1 MLPLKI
7 GRRWLGS
14 AAVVALL
21 VTCGSPSKPGSG
33 SPGSAG
39 GAAGNGA
46 AGVTGSAG
54 AAGVTGSAGAA
65 GTGGDGPG
73 GTGTAGATGGQAG
86 GQAGAA
92 GATGGATGAAGA
104 TGGTTGTAAGTASV
118 VTQHNDLARTGENPN
133 ETILTPA
140 NVDVA
145 HFGKAFAQPVDGWIY
160 AQPLVVPQ
168 VAIPNMGKHDVVY
181 VATEHN
187 SIYAF
192 DANTKQAA
200 LWHVSFL
207 AAGVTSVPA
216 PDTQEATIT
225 PEIGVTGTPVIDVA
239 SSTLYVVSETKTTAG
254 PTYAYHL
261 HALDLATGAEKLGGP
276 MIVTGSVPG
285 MAPDAL
291 GGMVSLSPLYGGQ
304 RAGLALSG
312 GVLYVPFAGH
322 GDRYKYWHGW
332 VFGYDATTLA
342 QKFVYCTTPDANE
355 GAIWQSGAGIA
366 VDAAGNGY
374 VESANGSFDGMSGG
388 RDLSMSVLKVSAAG
402 KLVDWF
408 APHDAVALSNA
419 DVDLGSTGPMLLPDQ
434 AGAHAHL
441 MIGSGKPGYLYVI
454 DRDQMGHFN
463 AADDSQIVQKVSVH
477 PNTTSD
483 SAGIFDTPVF
493 FNGRVYVSA
502 VADSIKAYSL
512 TAGTLSTAPVSQ
524 TTRTFAGQA
533 HLAASSNGTT
543 AGIVW
548 TMVADGF
555 TPMLPIV
562 LYAFDASDL
571 TKELYNSTQ
580 APAKRDVAGP
590 SSKFLVPTVANGH
603 VYVGTQTELDVYGE
617 L

>member
-1 MLPLKI
+1 MLPLKTV
-7 GRRWLGS
+7 RRWSGLTGS
-14 AAVVALL
+14 AAVAALL
-21 VTCGSPSKPGSG
+21 VTCGSPSPKGSG
-33 SPGSAG
+33 AAGAG

-46 AGVTGSAG
+46 AGVSGSAGSAGVSGSTGSAG
-54 AAGVTGSAGAA
+54 AV
-65 GTGGDGPG
+65 GGG
-73 GTGTAGATGGQAG
+73 
-86 GQAGAA
+86 A

-104 TGGTTGTAAGTASV
+104 TGGAAGAAGAAGGAAGATGGATASTASV
-118 VTQHNDLARTGENPN
+118 LMQHNDLGRTGLNPS
-133 ETILTPA
+133 ETILSPA

-145 HFGKAFAQPVDGWIY
+145 HFGKKFAQPVDGWIY
-160 AQPLVVPQ
+160 AQPLVVQ
-168 VAIPNMGKHDVVY
+168 HVAIPTMGTHDVVY
-181 VATEHN
+181 VATENN
-187 SIYAF
+187 SVYAF
-192 DANTKQAA
+192 DANTTQPA

-207 AAGVTSVPA
+207 SAGVTAVPA
-216 PDTQEATIT
+216 ADTNEATIT
-225 PEIGVTGTPVIDVA
+225 PVVGITGTPVIDVA

-254 PTYAYHL
+254 ATYDYHL

-276 MIVTGSVPG
+276 VVVTGSVAG

-291 GGMVSLSPLYGGQ
+291 GGMVSLSPLHGGQ

-355 GAIWQSGAGIA
+355 GAIWQSGAGVA
-366 VDAAGNGY
+366 VDATGSMY
-374 VESANGSFDGMSGG
+374 VETANGSFDGMSGG
-388 RDLSMSVLKVSAAG
+388 RDLAMSVLKLSTAG
-402 KLVDWF
+402 TLVDWF

-419 DVDLGSTGPMLLPDQ
+419 DIDLGSSGPMLLPDQ
-434 AGAHAHL
+434 TGAHAHL
-441 MIGSGKPGYLYVI
+441 MIGSGKPGYLYVL

-463 AADDSQIVQKVSVH
+463 AADDSQIVQKVTVH

-483 SAGIFDTPVF
+483 SAGIFATPVY

-502 VADSIKAYSL
+502 VGDSIRAFSL

-524 TTRTFAGQA
+524 TTRMFTGQA

-543 AGIVW
+543 AGVLW
-548 TMVADGF
+548 TLMADGF
-555 TPMLPIV
+555 TPSLPIV

-571 TKELYNSTQ
+571 SKELYNSTQ
-580 APAKRDVAGP
+580 APAGRDKAGP

>member
-1 MLPLKI
+1 MRALSFVT
-7 GRRWLGS
+7 GS
-14 AAVVALL
+14 AVMVALL
-21 VTCGSPSKPGSG
+21 GTCGSPSPKGSG
-33 SPGSAG
+33 SAGVGGSAASG
-39 GAAGNGA
+39 GSGA
-46 AGVTGSAG
+46 SGSTGSAG
-54 AAGVTGSAGAA
+54 AKAGSSGAGVGGTAGSAGS
-65 GTGGDGPG
+65 GSG
-73 GTGTAGATGGQAG
+73 GTSLDGSVDGTAGTSGNDAGPTGPVS
-86 GQAGAA
+86 
-92 GATGGATGAAGA
+92 
-104 TGGTTGTAAGTASV
+104 TASV
-118 VTQHNDLARTGENPN
+118 LTQHNDLGRTGLNPN
-133 ETILTPA
+133 ETILSPA

-145 HFGKAFAQPVDGWIY
+145 HFGKKFTQPVDGWIY
-160 AQPLVVPQ
+160 AQPLVVSQ
-168 VAIPNMGKHDVVY
+168 VAIPNMGTHDVVY
-181 VATEHN
+181 VATEHD

-192 DANTKQAA
+192 DANTKQPA

-207 AAGVTSVPA
+207 SAGVTSVPA

-225 PEIGVTGTPVIDVA
+225 PEIGITGTPVIDVA

-276 MIVTGSVPG
+276 MIVAGGVPG
-285 MAPDAL
+285 MAPDAV

-388 RDLSMSVLKVSAAG
+388 RDLSMSVLKLSAAG

-434 AGAHAHL
+434 AGAHAHV
-441 MIGSGKPGYLYVI
+441 MIGSGKPGYLYVL

-463 AADDSQIVQKVSVH
+463 AADDSQIVQKVAVH

-483 SAGIFDTPVF
+483 SGGIFDTPVY
-493 FNGRVYVSA
+493 FNGRVYVGA
-502 VADSIKAYSL
+502 VTDSIKAFSL
-512 TAGTLSTAPVSQ
+512 TAGALSTAPVSQ
-524 TTRTFAGQA
+524 TTSKFNGQA
-533 HLAASSNGTT
+533 HLAASSNGNVG
-543 AGIVW
+543 GIIW
-548 TMVADGF
+548 AMVADGF

-571 TKELYNSTQ
+571 TKELYNSTA
-580 APAKRDVAGP
+580 APARRDVAGP